1 MKDYCGLRL
10 KIKYFFKKRLGL
22 PIYRK
27 DILRY
32 ACENSPRR
40 YNDIVWAIK
49 DSLRYFELD
58 YSYYYLTVYDILPEF
73 GKNIGEF
80 VGFDTNLPKW
90 WDSYEWTTSMENYFK
105 WLIEYYR
112 YDKTDVRKIENEAR
126 KKFG

>member
-1 MKDYCGLRL
+1 MKDYCRTSL
-10 KIKYFFKKRLGL
+10 KLKYFFKKLLGL

-40 YNDIVWAIK
+40 YNDILWAIK
-49 DSLRYFELD
+49 DSLLYFELD
-58 YSYYYLTVYDILPEF
+58 CSYYYLTVYDILPEF

-80 VGFDTNLPKW
+80 VGFDTSLQEW
-90 WDSYEWTTSMENYFK
+90 WDSHEWRDKMKEYFE

-112 YDKTDVRKIENEAR
+112 HDKTDVRKIENEAR